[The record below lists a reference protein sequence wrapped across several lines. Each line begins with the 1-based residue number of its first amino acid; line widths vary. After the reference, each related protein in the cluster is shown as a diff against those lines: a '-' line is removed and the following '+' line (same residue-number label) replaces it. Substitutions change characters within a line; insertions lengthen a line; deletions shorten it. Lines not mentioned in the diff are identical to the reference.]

1 MPRLEG
7 MPESPNQSG
16 GLRREEIAKSADKLI
31 STIVSVFPFFLKDKA
46 NVGIREV
53 ADKLLD
59 VDSDSVI
66 HRCNTHHARSI
77 RARLGQG
84 NSVVEE
90 EASLGVGLFLER
102 GRLVNE
108 LPIVISKDRN
118 SAICNEF
125 EEGLEESV
133 LLEFRTRFWFWIEI
147 ESHMFSS

>member
-7 MPESPNQSG
+7 MPESPNLSG

-66 HRCNTHHARSI
+66 HRCSTHHARSI

-90 EASLGVGLFLER
+90 EASLGVGLLL
-102 GRLVNE
+102 GLNRLVNE

-147 ESHMFSS
+147 GSHMFSS

>member
-7 MPESPNQSG
+7 MPESPNLSG

-77 RARLGQG
+77 RAKLGQG

-90 EASLGVGLFLER
+90 EASLGVGLLL
-102 GRLVNE
+102 GLSRLVNE
-108 LPIVISKDRN
+108 LPIISRDRN

-125 EEGLEESV
+125 EEGLKESV
-133 LLEFRTRFWFWIEI
+133 LLEFSARFWFWIEI